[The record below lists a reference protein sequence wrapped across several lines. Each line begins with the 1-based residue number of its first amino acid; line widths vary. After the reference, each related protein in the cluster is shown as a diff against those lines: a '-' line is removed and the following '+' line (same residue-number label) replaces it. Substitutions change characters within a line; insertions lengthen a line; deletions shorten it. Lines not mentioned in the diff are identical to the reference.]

1 MEDIMRRL
9 TALLAAGAA
18 FACAGSAI
26 AADMPAGFWTTPTIQ
41 GYGKIHYLPNAAFK
55 PQADQTYKIV
65 FALTQ
70 AAKSPGEVNGAL
82 DHVARTVNLYHAA
95 GVPLDHLK
103 FVAVAYGPATPLAL
117 NDAQY
122 RAKFGVA
129 NPNLPLIAELRKAGV
144 DVSVCGQAVAEH
156 DFQYDWI
163 DKSVTLALS
172 GLTTV
177 TTLEHQGYDLM
188 PM

>member
-1 MEDIMRRL
+1 M
-9 TALLAAGAA
+9 
-18 FACAGSAI
+18 
-26 AADMPAGFWTTPTIQ
+26 
-41 GYGKIHYLPNAAFK
+41 
-55 PQADQTYKIV
+55 
-65 FALTQ
+65 
-70 AAKSPGEVNGAL
+70 
-82 DHVARTVNLYHAA
+82 
-95 GVPLDHLK
+95 
-103 FVAVAYGPATPLAL
+103 AVAYGPATPLAL

-156 DFQYDWI
+156 DFQYDWV